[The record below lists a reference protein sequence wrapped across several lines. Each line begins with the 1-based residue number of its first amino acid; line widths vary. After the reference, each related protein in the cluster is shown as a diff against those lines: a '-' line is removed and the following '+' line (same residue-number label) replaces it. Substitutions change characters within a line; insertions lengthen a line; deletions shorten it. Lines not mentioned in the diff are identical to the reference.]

1 LISKSIDHFEKD
13 KEIHVKVSEQSSTRY
28 RRFEGIGAAIAKR
41 LASDAARWITGASI
55 PVDGGSKL

>member
-1 LISKSIDHFEKD
+1 MANLTNKTALITGVAF
-13 KEIHVKVSEQSSTRY
+13 
-28 RRFEGIGAAIAKR
+28 